1 MKKLLALVLALVM
14 SMSLVTISNAAFK
27 DADKIDYKE
36 AVDVMNAVGVFIGD
50 EKGNFNAKE
59 NLTREQAA
67 KIIAYLE
74 LGEKAADALVGSATF
89 TDVAATRWS
98 AGFVSYCAQAGVVA
112 GYDGKFDP
120 AGQLTALQFGKM
132 LLVEL
137 GYDAKAAGMVGA
149 DWAINTSKL
158 MAKAKLMDGIDGS
171 VNQVL
176 TREKAAQM
184 CLNALKTPTVE
195 YATKGSNITVNGA
208 EINFGASTPTYV
220 TNTLAKYQTISKD
233 KLTNSDEYTIE
244 LGEKLYTK
252 LVLKDT
258 TDAFGRPTRTWTFEN
273 KKVGEYVKDADLE
286 YTAGTDYEVV
296 YADLGLTKSAK
307 ITEYYV
313 DGKTTTPAAASV
325 TKNDDDHKFG
335 ANGVLTQVW
344 YDDDNNTVIVTEI
357 NTYVGKISA
366 VTKASGSDERSVTI
380 NGLTKPGTLNKYETE
395 SFEKSDLIS
404 YTAAYDKATGRYD
417 VQSAA
422 ILEKSTTG
430 LLTKWNGKAI
440 VGTVGNSAN
449 NFTVD
454 SETYKYSANFYVV
467 DENGAASQIYNF
479 DVNKADVDVYLDAY
493 GYALYIAGVEG
504 TKNYATVIGVGSTNP
519 YGDRTTGVTLLLP
532 DGTQKAVTAKL
543 KTGSTLTGGNLVN
556 NYIGDI
562 VTYVE
567 KNGVY
572 ELTVQ
577 DNYDTTA
584 ASIGTNATFTNGK
597 SELKLGST
605 KYYATSETIFMVATK
620 DGSDVAYNV
629 YTGYANMPSIDTTKG
644 ITGFAVKTSNDY
656 TNQVEVVYISAIN
669 LAGISDV
676 DTYFVK
682 KANADII
689 TDSTGSYYVL
699 PAIVDGEETTV
710 KVDATITTAG
720 LNNNANE
727 VFVAANNVIKDKN
740 DIITSFTD
748 VKNSNTFS
756 ATKTASNSGY
766 QTGTVAANRVVL
778 GLNYTGNKNTATFW
792 AYNDKTNVYVVDE
805 KYKTITVSAV
815 ASVADD
821 TNDMVYAS
829 ADTNTKVLKDVII
842 IEVPQSTTP
851 ESGKFDPANPQKAY
865 IDGYTVVI
873 PTVDG
878 VKVDNIANV
887 LANNGYTVT
896 GLMSGTV
903 MANKNGVTYFFTE
916 NAAGTYEFWTIK
928 VNGTVVEYVAKDG
941 VSKLSNKDLYDKY
954 NGNGTGFIWK
964 SGSNAFAYAPY
975 QNDATALLMPASYK
989 NTAMVY
995 ETGYVAVSKKA
1006 GATFNADLAD
1016 FANYVKVGSEV
1027 TLTTKDAVAA
1037 NSTVTLN
1044 YTVGSKADKQDK
1056 STGKDAAKLS
1066 FTIKADA
1073 DVVLTGTT
1081 ASTVYKVTAN
1091 GVSTATSG
1099 LTATVDGPK
1108 MAKPGETVTF
1118 TVTLNGT
1125 VAGTSGQSLKVSASD
1140 ITWLDTGAITGATR
1154 SGNELTLQSGT
1165 VVANATLQFSYT
1177 LSSSATVD
1185 ATIDLSIGTPS

>member
-36 AVDVMNAVGVFIGD
+36 AVDVMNAVGVFVGD
-50 EKGNFNAKE
+50 EKGNFNAKD

-132 LLVEL
+132 LLVEI
-137 GYDAKAAGMVGA
+137 GYDAKAAGMVGT

-158 MAKAKLMDGIDGS
+158 IATTGLMNGIDGS

-176 TREKAAQM
+176 SREKAAQM
-184 CLNALKTPTVE
+184 TLNALKTPTVE

-220 TNTLAKYQTISKD
+220 TNTIAKEQTISKD
-233 KLTNSDEYTIE
+233 KLTNSGEYTIE
-244 LGEKLYTK
+244 LGEKLYKK
-252 LVLKDT
+252 LVLSDT

-440 VGTVGNSAN
+440 VGTVGDSKN

-597 SELKLGST
+597 SELKLGS
-605 KYYATSETIFMVATK
+605 KYYYATSETIFMVATK

-842 IEVPQSTTP
+842 IEVPQNATP
-851 ESGKFDPANPQKAY
+851 ASGTFDPADPMTAGIN
-865 IDGYTVVI
+865 GTVVVV
-873 PTVDG
+873 PKVDG
-878 VKVDNIANV
+878 KLVDTAANV

-896 GLMSGTV
+896 GLFNGAYWAT
-903 MANKNGVTYFFTE
+903 KNGTTYFFTE
-916 NAAGTYEFWTIK
+916 SNPEYYTLT
-928 VNGTVVEYVAKDG
+928 VNGTVVEYMAKNTASKISEKEFAAKYGTDG
-941 VSKLSNKDLYDKY
+941 TAYKFVK
-954 NGNGTGFIWK
+954 GGTTSF
-964 SGSNAFAYAPY
+964 FAYAP
-975 QNDATALLMPASYK
+975 NS
-989 NTAMVY
+989 NTAMTDGTATVVI
-995 ETGYVAVSKKA
+995 ETGYVTVT
-1006 GATFNADLAD
+1006 GATLTGYTVKAPEYVKANSTFTVTVESNSAISENTSITVNGTEKSGNGTAKELSFTVSAANAD
-1016 FANYVKVGSEV
+1016 V
-1027 TLTTKDAVAA
+1027 TLTV
-1037 NSTVTLN
+1037 
-1044 YTVGSKADKQDK
+1044 
-1056 STGKDAAKLS
+1056 
-1066 FTIKADA
+1066 
-1073 DVVLTGTT
+1073 T

-1091 GVSTATSG
+1091 GVSTATNG

-1140 ITWLDTGAITGATR
+1140 ITWLDTGAITNATR
-1154 SGNELTLQSGT
+1154 AGNELTLASGT
-1165 VVANATLQFSYT
+1165 VIANATVQFSYT
-1177 LSSSATVD
+1177 LSSSAP
-1185 ATIDLSIGTPS
+1185 AEKTIDLSIGTPS

>member
-1 MKKLLALVLALVM
+1 M
-14 SMSLVTISNAAFK
+14 
-27 DADKIDYKE
+27 
-36 AVDVMNAVGVFIGD
+36 
-50 EKGNFNAKE
+50 
-59 NLTREQAA
+59 
-67 KIIAYLE
+67 
-74 LGEKAADALVGSATF
+74 
-89 TDVAATRWS
+89 
-98 AGFVSYCAQAGVVA
+98 
-112 GYDGKFDP
+112 
-120 AGQLTALQFGKM
+120 
-132 LLVEL
+132 
-137 GYDAKAAGMVGA
+137 
-149 DWAINTSKL
+149 
-158 MAKAKLMDGIDGS
+158 
-171 VNQVL
+171 
-176 TREKAAQM
+176 
-184 CLNALKTPTVE
+184 E

-220 TNTLAKYQTISKD
+220 TNTIAKEQTISKD
-233 KLTNSDEYTIE
+233 KLTNSGEYTIE
-244 LGEKLYTK
+244 LGEKLYKK
-252 LVLKDT
+252 LVLSDT

-440 VGTVGNSAN
+440 VGTVGDSKN

-577 DNYDTTA
+577 DNYDTTT

-656 TNQVEVVYISAIN
+656 TNQVEVVYISALN

-720 LNNNANE
+720 LNNNANK

-748 VKNSNTFS
+748 VKNTNTFS
-756 ATKTASNSGY
+756 ATFDGTSTGY

-842 IEVPQSTTP
+842 IEVPQSATP
-851 ESGKFDPANPQKAY
+851 ASGTFDPADPMTAGIN
-865 IDGYTVVI
+865 GTVVVV
-873 PTVDG
+873 PKVDG
-878 VKVDNIANV
+878 KLVDTAANV

-896 GLMSGTV
+896 GLFNGTYW
-903 MANKNGVTYFFTE
+903 ATKNGTTYFFTE
-916 NAAGTYEFWTIK
+916 SNPEYYTLT
-928 VNGTVVEYVAKDG
+928 VNGTVVEYMASGTASKISEKEFAAKYSTDG
-941 VSKLSNKDLYDKY
+941 TAYKFVK
-954 NGNGTGFIWK
+954 GGTTSF
-964 SGSNAFAYAPY
+964 FAYAP
-975 QNDATALLMPASYK
+975 NS
-989 NTAMVY
+989 NTAMTDGTATVVI
-995 ETGYVAVSKKA
+995 ETGYVTVTDNTSA
-1006 GATFNADLAD
+1006 
-1016 FANYVKVGSEV
+1016 
-1027 TLTTKDAVAA
+1027 TLTGVTDYNSTMYAKVNSDVTVKYTNVAA
-1037 NSTVTLN
+1037 NSSVTLT
-1044 YTVGSKADKQDK
+1044 YTVGSGAEQKITKTTGNAAAD
-1056 STGKDAAKLS
+1056 
-1066 FTIKADA
+1066 
-1073 DVVLTGTT
+1073 
-1081 ASTVYKVTAN
+1081 
-1091 GVSTATSG
+1091 
-1099 LTATVDGPK
+1099 
-1108 MAKPGETVTF
+1108 VTF
-1118 TVTLNGT
+1118 TVSGDKDIVLKAKSVATSYAITLPDEKTVNGVT
-1125 VAGTSGQSLKVSASD
+1125 VKFEGPVKAVAGDTVTVTAKLTGKANADTTLTVGGVAGIDTTYADTFTGVTRTGAGALKVANTTDLGSAGLNVQFTFTMPASAAS
-1140 ITWLDTGAITGATR
+1140 ITVTMA
-1154 SGNELTLQSGT
+1154 
-1165 VVANATLQFSYT
+1165 
-1177 LSSSATVD
+1177 
-1185 ATIDLSIGTPS
+1185 

>member
-98 AGFVSYCAQAGVVA
+98 AGFVSYCAQAGVVS

-132 LLVEL
+132 LLVEI
-137 GYDAKAAGMVGA
+137 GYDAKAAGMVGT

-158 MAKAKLMDGIDGS
+158 LATTGLMNGIDGS

-184 CLNALKTPTVE
+184 TLNALKTPTVE

-220 TNTLAKYQTISKD
+220 TNTIAKEQTISKD
-233 KLTNSDEYTIE
+233 KLTNSGEYTIE
-244 LGEKLYTK
+244 LGEKLYKK
-252 LVLKDT
+252 LVLSDT

-325 TKNDDDHKFG
+325 TKNDDDHEFG

-543 KTGSTLTGGNLVN
+543 KSSSPALTAGNLVN

-562 VTYVE
+562 VTYV
-567 KNGVY
+567 

-629 YTGYANMPSIDTTKG
+629 YTGYAKMPSIDTTAG

-720 LNNNANE
+720 LNNNANK

-748 VKNSNTFS
+748 VKNTNTFS
-756 ATKTASNSGY
+756 ATFDGTSTGY
-766 QTGTVAANRVVL
+766 KTGTVAANRVVL

-829 ADTNTKVLKDVII
+829 ADTNTKVLKDVIV
-842 IEVPQSTTP
+842 IEVPEGTPAPAVNSTY
-851 ESGKFDPANPQKAY
+851 S
-865 IDGYTVVI
+865 
-873 PTVDG
+873 
-878 VKVDNIANV
+878 
-887 LANNGYTVT
+887 VT
-896 GLMSGTV
+896 SDTS
-903 MANKNGVTYFFTE
+903 AFKC
-916 NAAGTYEFWTIK
+916 
-928 VNGTVVEYVAKDG
+928 VNGTVTVKLTVNET
-941 VSKLSNKDLYDKY
+941 VS
-954 NGNGTGFIWK
+954 G
-964 SGSNAFAYAPY
+964 GS
-975 QNDATALLMPASYK
+975 PA
-989 NTAMVY
+989 
-995 ETGYVAVSKKA
+995 
-1006 GATFNADLAD
+1006 
-1016 FANYVKVGSEV
+1016 
-1027 TLTTKDAVAA
+1027 AVAA
-1037 NSTVTLN
+1037 TNGYVKFSIQTWNSASGTWNAATTATTAKAATMSTSGTEFSTFVAVPLNEQLLVTAEF
-1044 YTVGSKADKQDK
+1044 TCDQASETFSK
-1056 STGKDAAKLS
+1056 
-1066 FTIKADA
+1066 
-1073 DVVLTGTT
+1073 VLTNTNT
-1081 ASTVYKVTAN
+1081 
-1091 GVSTATSG
+1091 
-1099 LTATVDGPK
+1099 
-1108 MAKPGETVTF
+1108 
-1118 TVTLNGT
+1118 
-1125 VAGTSGQSLKVSASD
+1125 
-1140 ITWLDTGAITGATR
+1140 
-1154 SGNELTLQSGT
+1154 
-1165 VVANATLQFSYT
+1165 
-1177 LSSSATVD
+1177 
-1185 ATIDLSIGTPS
+1185 

>member
-74 LGEKAADALVGSATF
+74 LGSKAADALVGGATF
-89 TDVAATRWS
+89 TDVASSRWS
-98 AGFVSYCAQAGVVA
+98 AGFVGYCAQAGVVA

-132 LLVEL
+132 LLVEI
-137 GYDAKAAGMVGA
+137 GYDAKAAGMVGT

-158 MAKAKLMDGIDGS
+158 MATTGLMNGIDGS

-176 TREKAAQM
+176 SREKAAQM
-184 CLNALKTPTVE
+184 TLNALKTPTVE

-220 TNTLAKYQTISKD
+220 TNTIAKEQTISKD
-233 KLTNSDEYTIE
+233 KLTNSGEYTIE
-244 LGEKLYTK
+244 LGEKLYKK
-252 LVLKDT
+252 LVLSDT

-873 PTVDG
+873 PKVDDK
-878 VKVDNIANV
+878 KVDNIANV
-887 LANNGYTVT
+887 LADNGYTVT
-896 GLMSGTV
+896 GLMGGTV

-916 NAAGTYEFWTIK
+916 SNPEYYTLT
-928 VNGTVVEYVAKDG
+928 VNGTVVEYMAKGTASKISEKEFAAKYGTDG
-941 VSKLSNKDLYDKY
+941 TAYKFVK
-954 NGNGTGFIWK
+954 GGTTYF
-964 SGSNAFAYAPY
+964 FAYAPSSDSAMT
-975 QNDATALLMPASYK
+975 NGTAAVAI
-989 NTAMVY
+989 T
-995 ETGYVAVSKKA
+995 TGYVKVDDSTSATISGVETATAGGQKYAKVNNAV
-1006 GATFNADLAD
+1006 TVE
-1016 FANYVKVGSEV
+1016 Y
-1027 TLTTKDAVAA
+1027 TVAA
-1037 NSTVTLN
+1037 NTSVTLN
-1044 YTVGSKADKQDK
+1044 YTVGGVAQTPITK
-1056 STGKDAAKLS
+1056 STTAAGK
-1066 FTIKADA
+1066 
-1073 DVVLTGTT
+1073 
-1081 ASTVYKVTAN
+1081 
-1091 GVSTATSG
+1091 
-1099 LTATVDGPK
+1099 
-1108 MAKPGETVTF
+1108 VTF
-1118 TVTLNGT
+1118 TVSGDKDIVLTTAPTATTYGITYPAAKTTNGVTMTLTGPATAVDGSTVTVKAKLTGKATGGNAVFTLSGVTGIDTTYAGTFTGVTRSAAGTLT
-1125 VAGTSGQSLKVSASD
+1125 VADNTDLGAAGLEVTFTFTMPASA
-1140 ITWLDTGAITGATR
+1140 
-1154 SGNELTLQSGT
+1154 
-1165 VVANATLQFSYT
+1165 
-1177 LSSSATVD
+1177 
-1185 ATIDLSIGTPS
+1185 ATITVA

>member
-27 DADKIDYKE
+27 DADSIDYKE

-132 LLVEL
+132 LLVEI
-137 GYDAKAAGMVGA
+137 GYDAKAAGMVGT

-158 MAKAKLMDGIDGS
+158 LATTGLMNGIDGS

-184 CLNALKTPTVE
+184 TLNALKTPTVE

-220 TNTLAKYQTISKD
+220 TNTIAKEQTISKD
-233 KLTNSDEYTIE
+233 KLTNSGEYTIE
-244 LGEKLYTK
+244 LGEKLYKK
-252 LVLKDT
+252 LVLSDT

-313 DGKTTTPAAASV
+313 DGKTTTPAVASV
-325 TKNDDDHKFG
+325 TKNDDDHEFG

-366 VTKASGSDERSVTI
+366 ITKASGSDERSVTI

-543 KTGSTLTGGNLVN
+543 KSSSAALTAGNLVN

-629 YTGYANMPSIDTTKG
+629 YTGYAKMPSIDTTAG

-720 LNNNANE
+720 LNNNANK

-748 VKNSNTFS
+748 VKNTNTFS
-756 ATKTASNSGY
+756 ATFDGTSTGY
-766 QTGTVAANRVVL
+766 KTGTVAANRVVL

-805 KYKTITVSAV
+805 NYKTITVSAV

-821 TNDMVYAS
+821 TNDIVYAS
-829 ADTNTKVLKDVII
+829 ADTNTKVLKDVIV
-842 IEVPQSTTP
+842 IEVPEGTPAPAVNSTY
-851 ESGKFDPANPQKAY
+851 S
-865 IDGYTVVI
+865 
-873 PTVDG
+873 
-878 VKVDNIANV
+878 
-887 LANNGYTVT
+887 VT
-896 GLMSGTV
+896 SDTS
-903 MANKNGVTYFFTE
+903 AFKC
-916 NAAGTYEFWTIK
+916 
-928 VNGTVVEYVAKDG
+928 VNGTVTV
-941 VSKLSNKDLYDKY
+941 KLTVNE
-954 NGNGTGFIWK
+954 TV
-964 SGSNAFAYAPY
+964 SGSS
-975 QNDATALLMPASYK
+975 PA
-989 NTAMVY
+989 
-995 ETGYVAVSKKA
+995 
-1006 GATFNADLAD
+1006 
-1016 FANYVKVGSEV
+1016 
-1027 TLTTKDAVAA
+1027 AVAA
-1037 NSTVTLN
+1037 TNGYVKFIIQTWNSASGTWNAATTATTAKVATMSTSGTEFSTFVAVPLNEQLLVTAEF
-1044 YTVGSKADKQDK
+1044 TCDQASETFSK
-1056 STGKDAAKLS
+1056 
-1066 FTIKADA
+1066 
-1073 DVVLTGTT
+1073 VLTNTN
-1081 ASTVYKVTAN
+1081 S
-1091 GVSTATSG
+1091 
-1099 LTATVDGPK
+1099 
-1108 MAKPGETVTF
+1108 
-1118 TVTLNGT
+1118 
-1125 VAGTSGQSLKVSASD
+1125 
-1140 ITWLDTGAITGATR
+1140 
-1154 SGNELTLQSGT
+1154 
-1165 VVANATLQFSYT
+1165 
-1177 LSSSATVD
+1177 
-1185 ATIDLSIGTPS
+1185 

>member
-27 DADKIDYKE
+27 DADSIDYKE

-132 LLVEL
+132 LLVEI
-137 GYDAKAAGMVGA
+137 GYDAKAAGMVGT

-158 MAKAKLMDGIDGS
+158 LATTGLMNGIDGS

-184 CLNALKTPTVE
+184 TLNALKTPTVE

-220 TNTLAKYQTISKD
+220 TNTIAKEQTISKD
-233 KLTNSDEYTIE
+233 KLTNSGEYTIE
-244 LGEKLYTK
+244 LGEKLYKK
-252 LVLKDT
+252 LVLSDT

-325 TKNDDDHKFG
+325 TKNDDDHEFG

-543 KTGSTLTGGNLVN
+543 KSGSAALTASNLVN

-629 YTGYANMPSIDTTKG
+629 YTGYAKMPSIDTTAG

-720 LNNNANE
+720 LNNNANK

-748 VKNSNTFS
+748 VKNTNTFS
-756 ATKTASNSGY
+756 ATFDGTSTGY
-766 QTGTVAANRVVL
+766 KTGTVAANRVVL

-829 ADTNTKVLKDVII
+829 ADTNTKVLKDVIV
-842 IEVPQSTTP
+842 IEVPEGTPAPAVNSTY
-851 ESGKFDPANPQKAY
+851 S
-865 IDGYTVVI
+865 
-873 PTVDG
+873 
-878 VKVDNIANV
+878 
-887 LANNGYTVT
+887 VT
-896 GLMSGTV
+896 SDTS
-903 MANKNGVTYFFTE
+903 AFKC
-916 NAAGTYEFWTIK
+916 
-928 VNGTVVEYVAKDG
+928 VNGTVTVKLTVNET
-941 VSKLSNKDLYDKY
+941 VS
-954 NGNGTGFIWK
+954 G
-964 SGSNAFAYAPY
+964 GS
-975 QNDATALLMPASYK
+975 PA
-989 NTAMVY
+989 
-995 ETGYVAVSKKA
+995 
-1006 GATFNADLAD
+1006 
-1016 FANYVKVGSEV
+1016 
-1027 TLTTKDAVAA
+1027 AVAA
-1037 NSTVTLN
+1037 TNGYVKFSIQTWNSASGTWNAATTATTAKAATMSTSGTEFSTFVAVPLNEQLLVTAEF
-1044 YTVGSKADKQDK
+1044 TCDQASETFSK
-1056 STGKDAAKLS
+1056 
-1066 FTIKADA
+1066 
-1073 DVVLTGTT
+1073 VLTNTNT
-1081 ASTVYKVTAN
+1081 
-1091 GVSTATSG
+1091 
-1099 LTATVDGPK
+1099 
-1108 MAKPGETVTF
+1108 
-1118 TVTLNGT
+1118 
-1125 VAGTSGQSLKVSASD
+1125 
-1140 ITWLDTGAITGATR
+1140 
-1154 SGNELTLQSGT
+1154 
-1165 VVANATLQFSYT
+1165 
-1177 LSSSATVD
+1177 
-1185 ATIDLSIGTPS
+1185 

>member
-50 EKGNFNAKE
+50 EKGNFNAKD

-132 LLVEL
+132 LLVEI
-137 GYDAKAAGMVGA
+137 GYDAKAAGLVGT

-158 MAKAKLMDGIDGS
+158 LATTGLMDKIDGS

-184 CLNALKTPTVE
+184 TLNALKTPTVE

-220 TNTLAKYQTISKD
+220 TNTIAKEQTISKD
-233 KLTNSDEYTIE
+233 KLTNSGEYTIE
-244 LGEKLYTK
+244 LGEKLYKK
-252 LVLKDT
+252 LVLSDT

-313 DGKTTTPAAASV
+313 DGKTTTPAVASV
-325 TKNDDDHKFG
+325 TKNDDDHEFG

-479 DVNKADVDVYLDAY
+479 DVNKADVNVYLDAY

-543 KTGSTLTGGNLVN
+543 KSGSAALTAGNLVN

-577 DNYDTTA
+577 DNYDTTT

-597 SELKLGST
+597 SELKLGS
-605 KYYATSETIFMVATK
+605 KYYYATSETIFMVATK

-629 YTGYANMPSIDTTKG
+629 YTGYAKMPSIDTTAG

-720 LNNNANE
+720 LNNNANK

-748 VKNSNTFS
+748 VKNTNTFS
-756 ATKTASNSGY
+756 ATFDGTSTGY

-842 IEVPQSTTP
+842 IEVPQSATP
-851 ESGKFDPANPQKAY
+851 ASGTFDPADPMTAGIN
-865 IDGYTVVI
+865 GTVVVV
-873 PTVDG
+873 PKVDG
-878 VKVDNIANV
+878 KLVDTAANV

-896 GLMSGTV
+896 GLFNGAYWAT
-903 MANKNGVTYFFTE
+903 KNGTTYFFTE
-916 NAAGTYEFWTIK
+916 SNPEYYTLT
-928 VNGTVVEYVAKDG
+928 VNGTVVEYMASGTASKISEKEFAAKYGTDG
-941 VSKLSNKDLYDKY
+941 TAYKFVKGGTTSFFTYAPSSDSAMT
-954 NGNGTGFIWK
+954 NGT
-964 SGSNAFAYAPY
+964 
-975 QNDATALLMPASYK
+975 AT
-989 NTAMVY
+989 VVI
-995 ETGYVAVSKKA
+995 ETGYVKVT
-1006 GATFNADLAD
+1006 GATLTGYTVEAPEYVKANSTFTVTVKSTSAISENTSITVNGTKKSGNGTAKELSFTVSAANAD
-1016 FANYVKVGSEV
+1016 V
-1027 TLTTKDAVAA
+1027 TLTM
-1037 NSTVTLN
+1037 
-1044 YTVGSKADKQDK
+1044 
-1056 STGKDAAKLS
+1056 
-1066 FTIKADA
+1066 
-1073 DVVLTGTT
+1073 T

-1091 GVSTATSG
+1091 GVSTATNG

-1125 VAGTSGQSLKVSASD
+1125 VAGTSGQSLKVSASA

-1154 SGNELTLQSGT
+1154 SGNDLTLASGT
-1165 VVANATLQFSYT
+1165 VIANATVQFSYT
-1177 LSSSATVD
+1177 LSSSATAD
-1185 ATIDLSIGTPS
+1185 ATIDLMIGNPS

>member
-27 DADKIDYKE
+27 DADKIDYDE
-36 AVDVMNAVGVFIGD
+36 AVTVMNAVGVFIGD

-132 LLVEL
+132 LLVEI
-137 GYDAKAAGMVGA
+137 GYDAKAAGLVGT

-158 MAKAKLMDGIDGS
+158 LATTGLMNGIDGS

-184 CLNALKTPTVE
+184 TLNALKTPTVE

-220 TNTLAKYQTISKD
+220 TNTIAKEQTISKD
-233 KLTNSDEYTIE
+233 KLTNSGEYTIE
-244 LGEKLYTK
+244 LGEKLYKK
-252 LVLKDT
+252 LVLSDT

-313 DGKTTTPAAASV
+313 NGKTTTPAAASV
-325 TKNDDDHKFG
+325 TKNDDDHEFG

-440 VGTVGNSAN
+440 VGTVGDSKN

-479 DVNKADVDVYLDAY
+479 DVNKADVDVYLDTY

-543 KTGSTLTGGNLVN
+543 KTGTLTAGNLVN

-567 KNGVY
+567 KDGVY

-577 DNYDTTA
+577 DNYDTTT
-584 ASIGTNATFTNGK
+584 ASIGTNAKFTNGK
-597 SELKLGST
+597 SELKFGGST
-605 KYYATSETIFMVATK
+605 YYATSETIFMVATK

-629 YTGYANMPSIDTTKG
+629 YTGYANMPSIDTTAG

-676 DTYFVK
+676 DTYLVK

-720 LNNNANE
+720 LNNNANK

-748 VKNSNTFS
+748 VKNTNTFS
-756 ATKTASNSGY
+756 ATFANNTGY

-805 KYKTITVSAV
+805 DYKTITVSAV

-821 TNDMVYAS
+821 TNDIVYAS

-842 IEVPQSTTP
+842 IEVPQSATP
-851 ESGKFDPANPQKAY
+851 ENSTFDPADPMTAGIN
-865 IDGYTVVI
+865 GTVVVV
-873 PTVDG
+873 PKVDG
-878 VKVDNIANV
+878 KLVDTAANV

-896 GLMSGTV
+896 GLFNGQYWAT
-903 MANKNGVTYFFTE
+903 KNGTTYFFTE
-916 NAAGTYEFWTIK
+916 SNPEYYTLT
-928 VNGTVVEYVAKDG
+928 VNGTVVEYMAKGTASKISEKEFAAKYGTDG
-941 VSKLSNKDLYDKY
+941 TAYKFVK
-954 NGNGTGFIWK
+954 GGTTYF
-964 SGSNAFAYAPY
+964 FAYAPSSA
-975 QNDATALLMPASYK
+975 DAMTDGTA
-989 NTAMVY
+989 TVVI
-995 ETGYVAVSKKA
+995 ETGYVTVTDNTSA
-1006 GATFNADLAD
+1006 
-1016 FANYVKVGSEV
+1016 
-1027 TLTTKDAVAA
+1027 TLTGVTEYSGTKYAKVNGDVTVKYTNVAA
-1037 NSTVTLN
+1037 NSKVTLT
-1044 YTVGSKADKQDK
+1044 YSVG
-1056 STGKDAAKLS
+1056 GKDQTPIEKTTGDAA
-1066 FTIKADA
+1066 AD
-1073 DVVLTGTT
+1073 
-1081 ASTVYKVTAN
+1081 
-1091 GVSTATSG
+1091 
-1099 LTATVDGPK
+1099 
-1108 MAKPGETVTF
+1108 VTF
-1118 TVTLNGT
+1118 TVSGDKDIVLKSAP
-1125 VAGTSGQSLKVSASD
+1125 VATSY
-1140 ITWLDTGAITGATR
+1140 AITKCADVTTATQGLTISFEAPAKAVKDETVTVKATIKGTATASNSDTKVTVTLGANYSWVGATA
-1154 SGNELTLQSGT
+1154 SGACSAVGKVLTIPTGYNFGSGET
-1165 VVANATLQFSYT
+1165 LEFTFTMGNQAVTIPDVTIASVA
-1177 LSSSATVD
+1177 
-1185 ATIDLSIGTPS
+1185 

>member
-36 AVDVMNAVGVFIGD
+36 AVDVMNAVGVFVGD

-74 LGEKAADALVGSATF
+74 LGDKAADALVGSATF

-132 LLVEL
+132 LLVEI
-137 GYDAKAAGMVGA
+137 GYDAKAAGMVGT

-158 MAKAKLMDGIDGS
+158 IATTGLMNGIDGS

-176 TREKAAQM
+176 SREKAAQM
-184 CLNALKTPTVE
+184 TLNALKTPTVE

-220 TNTLAKYQTISKD
+220 TNTIAKEQTISKD
-233 KLTNSDEYTIE
+233 KLTNSGEYTIE
-244 LGEKLYTK
+244 LGEKLYKK
-252 LVLKDT
+252 LVLSDT

-313 DGKTTTPAAASV
+313 DGKATTPAAASV

-440 VGTVGNSAN
+440 VGTVGDSKN

-584 ASIGTNATFTNGK
+584 TSIGTNATFTNGK

-629 YTGYANMPSIDTTKG
+629 YTGYANMPSIDTTAG

-842 IEVPQSTTP
+842 IEVPQSATP
-851 ESGKFDPANPQKAY
+851 ASGTFDPADPMTAGIN
-865 IDGYTVVI
+865 GTVVVV
-873 PTVDG
+873 PKVDG
-878 VKVDNIANV
+878 KLVDTAANV

-896 GLMSGTV
+896 GKMGDTYWATKGGT
-903 MANKNGVTYFFTE
+903 TYFFTE
-916 NAAGTYEFWTIK
+916 SNPEYYTLT
-928 VNGTVVEYVAKDG
+928 VNGTVVEYMAKDTA
-941 VSKLSNKDLYDKY
+941 SKISEKEFAAKY
-954 NGNGTGFIWK
+954 GTDGTAYKFVK
-964 SGSNAFAYAPY
+964 GGTTYFFAYAPSS
-975 QNDATALLMPASYK
+975 DSAMTDGTAT
-989 NTAMVY
+989 VVI

-1177 LSSSATVD
+1177 LSSSATAD

>member
-98 AGFVSYCAQAGVVA
+98 AGFVSYCAQAGVVS

-132 LLVEL
+132 LLVEI
-137 GYDAKAAGMVGA
+137 GYDAKAAGMVGT

-158 MAKAKLMDGIDGS
+158 LATTGLMNGIDGS

-220 TNTLAKYQTISKD
+220 TNTIAKEQTISKD
-233 KLTNSDEYTIE
+233 KLTNSGEYTIE
-244 LGEKLYTK
+244 LGEKLYKK
-252 LVLKDT
+252 LVLSDP

-313 DGKTTTPAAASV
+313 DGKTTTPAVASV
-325 TKNDDDHKFG
+325 TKNDDDHEFG

-479 DVNKADVDVYLDAY
+479 DVNKADVNVYLDAY

-543 KTGSTLTGGNLVN
+543 KSGSAALTTGNLVN

-584 ASIGTNATFTNGK
+584 TSIGTNATFTNGK

-629 YTGYANMPSIDTTKG
+629 YTGYAKMPSIDTTAG

-720 LNNNANE
+720 LNNNANK

-748 VKNSNTFS
+748 VKNTNTFS
-756 ATKTASNSGY
+756 ATFDGTSTGY
-766 QTGTVAANRVVL
+766 KIGTVAANRVVL

-805 KYKTITVSAV
+805 NYKTITVSAV

-829 ADTNTKVLKDVII
+829 ADTNTKVLKDVIV
-842 IEVPQSTTP
+842 IEVPEGTPAPAVNSTY
-851 ESGKFDPANPQKAY
+851 S
-865 IDGYTVVI
+865 
-873 PTVDG
+873 
-878 VKVDNIANV
+878 
-887 LANNGYTVT
+887 VT
-896 GLMSGTV
+896 SDTS
-903 MANKNGVTYFFTE
+903 AFKC
-916 NAAGTYEFWTIK
+916 
-928 VNGTVVEYVAKDG
+928 VNGTVTVKLTVNET
-941 VSKLSNKDLYDKY
+941 VS
-954 NGNGTGFIWK
+954 G
-964 SGSNAFAYAPY
+964 GS
-975 QNDATALLMPASYK
+975 PA
-989 NTAMVY
+989 
-995 ETGYVAVSKKA
+995 
-1006 GATFNADLAD
+1006 
-1016 FANYVKVGSEV
+1016 
-1027 TLTTKDAVAA
+1027 AVAA
-1037 NSTVTLN
+1037 TNGYVKFSIQTWNSASGTWNAATTATTAKVATMSTSGTEFSTFVAVPLSEQLLVTAEF
-1044 YTVGSKADKQDK
+1044 TCDQASETFSK
-1056 STGKDAAKLS
+1056 
-1066 FTIKADA
+1066 
-1073 DVVLTGTT
+1073 VLTNTN
-1081 ASTVYKVTAN
+1081 S
-1091 GVSTATSG
+1091 
-1099 LTATVDGPK
+1099 
-1108 MAKPGETVTF
+1108 
-1118 TVTLNGT
+1118 
-1125 VAGTSGQSLKVSASD
+1125 
-1140 ITWLDTGAITGATR
+1140 
-1154 SGNELTLQSGT
+1154 
-1165 VVANATLQFSYT
+1165 
-1177 LSSSATVD
+1177 
-1185 ATIDLSIGTPS
+1185 

>member
-27 DADKIDYKE
+27 DADSIDYKE

-132 LLVEL
+132 LLVEI
-137 GYDAKAAGMVGA
+137 GYDAKAAGMVGT

-158 MAKAKLMDGIDGS
+158 LATTGLMNGIDGS

-184 CLNALKTPTVE
+184 TLNALKTPTVE

-220 TNTLAKYQTISKD
+220 TNTIAKEQTISKD
-233 KLTNSDEYTIE
+233 KLTNSGEYTIE
-244 LGEKLYTK
+244 LGEKLYKK
-252 LVLKDT
+252 LVLSDT

-325 TKNDDDHKFG
+325 TKNDDDHEFG

-366 VTKASGSDERSVTI
+366 ITKASGSDERSVTI

-479 DVNKADVDVYLDAY
+479 DVNKADVNVYLDAY

-543 KTGSTLTGGNLVN
+543 KSGSAALTAGNLVN

-629 YTGYANMPSIDTTKG
+629 YTGYAKMPSIDTTAG

-720 LNNNANE
+720 LNNNANK

-748 VKNSNTFS
+748 VKNTNTFS
-756 ATKTASNSGY
+756 ATFDGTSTGY

-815 ASVADD
+815 ASVTDD

-829 ADTNTKVLKDVII
+829 ADTNTKVLKDVIV
-842 IEVPQSTTP
+842 IEVPEGTPAPVVNSTY
-851 ESGKFDPANPQKAY
+851 S
-865 IDGYTVVI
+865 
-873 PTVDG
+873 
-878 VKVDNIANV
+878 
-887 LANNGYTVT
+887 VT
-896 GLMSGTV
+896 SDTS
-903 MANKNGVTYFFTE
+903 AFKC
-916 NAAGTYEFWTIK
+916 
-928 VNGTVVEYVAKDG
+928 VNGTVTV
-941 VSKLSNKDLYDKY
+941 KLTVNE
-954 NGNGTGFIWK
+954 TV
-964 SGSNAFAYAPY
+964 SGSS
-975 QNDATALLMPASYK
+975 PA
-989 NTAMVY
+989 
-995 ETGYVAVSKKA
+995 
-1006 GATFNADLAD
+1006 
-1016 FANYVKVGSEV
+1016 
-1027 TLTTKDAVAA
+1027 AVAA
-1037 NSTVTLN
+1037 TNGYVKFSIQTWNSASGTWNAATTATTAKVATMSTSGTEFSTFVAVPLNEQLLVTAEF
-1044 YTVGSKADKQDK
+1044 TCDQASETFSK
-1056 STGKDAAKLS
+1056 
-1066 FTIKADA
+1066 
-1073 DVVLTGTT
+1073 VLTNTNT
-1081 ASTVYKVTAN
+1081 
-1091 GVSTATSG
+1091 
-1099 LTATVDGPK
+1099 
-1108 MAKPGETVTF
+1108 
-1118 TVTLNGT
+1118 
-1125 VAGTSGQSLKVSASD
+1125 
-1140 ITWLDTGAITGATR
+1140 
-1154 SGNELTLQSGT
+1154 
-1165 VVANATLQFSYT
+1165 
-1177 LSSSATVD
+1177 
-1185 ATIDLSIGTPS
+1185 